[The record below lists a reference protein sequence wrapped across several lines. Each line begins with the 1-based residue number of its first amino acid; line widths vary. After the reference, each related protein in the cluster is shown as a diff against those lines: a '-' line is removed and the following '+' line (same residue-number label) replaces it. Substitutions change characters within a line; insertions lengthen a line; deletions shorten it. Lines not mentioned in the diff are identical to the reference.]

1 LLILLRRFTND
12 HEVIK
17 MRRTVLSASLVALVI
32 LLWPATAFAATDPG
46 LRTAG
51 NFAVLSGTPNI
62 TNTGP
67 TWISGQVGI
76 SPGCAVTGFPPGVSG
91 VQHKCDAVALQA
103 KTDLTAAYTRAANA
117 PCPGTNNFTGV
128 NLGGKKL
135 VPGVYCQTTAPTLTG
150 TLTLNGSGVYIF
162 QIGSTLI
169 TATGARVVL
178 IGGAQPCNIF
188 WQVASSA
195 TLHVNTAFV
204 GNIMAV
210 TSIAMQ
216 TGATLE
222 GRALARNGAVT
233 LDTNR
238 IIQPGGCGVAAPPLG
253 SPPVGNI
260 LPASLGFS
268 LSIPSTGVPL
278 ELQGEQFPWL
288 LVLGAGSGLGV
299 MALVVSRARRRRRTT

>member
-1 LLILLRRFTND
+1 
-12 HEVIK
+12 
-17 MRRTVLSASLVALVI
+17 MRRSVLSVSLAALVI
-32 LLWPATAFAATDPG
+32 LIWPATAFAATDPG

-51 NFAVLSGTPNI
+51 NFAVLAGTPNI

-67 TWISGQVGI
+67 TWISGEVGI

-128 NLGGKKL
+128 NLGSKKL
-135 VPGVYCQTTAPTLTG
+135 VPGVYCQTTAPPLSR

-162 QIGSTLI
+162 QIGSTLT

-178 IGGAQPCNIF
+178 IGGAQPCDIF

-195 TLHVNTAFV
+195 TLFVNTRFV

-238 IIQPGGCGVAAPPLG
+238 IIQPGGCGFAAPPVG

-268 LSIPSTGVPL
+268 LSIPSNGVPL
-278 ELQGEQFPWL
+278 ELQGQQFPWL

-299 MALVVSRARRRRRTT
+299 AALVVSRARRRRRTT

>member
-1 LLILLRRFTND
+1 
-12 HEVIK
+12 
-17 MRRTVLSASLVALVI
+17 MRRSVLSVSLAALVI
-32 LLWPATAFAATDPG
+32 LIWPATAFAATDPG

-51 NFAVLSGTPNI
+51 KFAVLAGSTVTAAIPN
-62 TNTGP
+62 GGS
-67 TWISGQVGI
+67 WISGSLGV
-76 SPGCAVTGFPPGVSG
+76 SPGSAVTGFPPSVQSG
-91 VQHKCDAVALQA
+91 AVHLADAVALQA
-103 KTDLTAAYTRAANA
+103 KTDLNGAYTRAANA
-117 PCPGTNNFTGV
+117 PCPATHNLSGV
-128 NLGGKKL
+128 NLGGKTL

-162 QIGSTLI
+162 QIGGTLI

-178 IGGAQPCNIF
+178 IGGAQPCDIF

-238 IIQPGGCGVAAPPLG
+238 IIQPGGCGVAAPPVG

-268 LSIPSTGVPL
+268 LSIPSNGVPL
-278 ELQGEQFPWL
+278 ELQGDQFPWL

-299 MALVVSRARRRRRTT
+299 VALVVSRARRRRTT